1 VRRRRIIAILNGE
14 PPMPTPSFDKSP
26 PQLVARF
33 DELSALVPDAT
44 RRPMFGYPSCVLR
57 GHMFMS
63 LFGDR
68 LILRLGEEDRRD
80 FLARHKTGLFEPMPG
95 RPMKE
100 YVVVPPSL
108 ASERVVEDWIAR
120 AHTYADSLPAKPLK
134 SPRGRKRAKP

>member
-1 VRRRRIIAILNGE
+1 
-14 PPMPTPSFDKSP
+14 MPKPSFDKSP
-26 PQLVARF
+26 PPLMARF

-108 ASERVVEDWIAR
+108 ATDGAVEDWIAR
-120 AHTYADSLPAKPLK
+120 AHKYADGLPAKKPK
-134 SPRGRKRAKP
+134 ASRARKATTR